1 MANWSELPYDL
12 LVTITK
18 LVTEIEDFVIFGA
31 VYKSWRTAATKE
43 NFDVSSSQI
52 PLLMLAPRELDDDY
66 RYFYSLTKK
75 KFSRVFLPKARGK
88 VRFSTQGWLC
98 ILTYRLTLLHPFSRA
113 QIQLPPIRE
122 NNNYVV
128 IDKVVLSA
136 NPSLTSDYVVMS
148 WHYNK
153 RGRYLAFWR
162 PGDDLLWNKIVIEG
176 CGEFQNMH
184 YLKGQFYMIT
194 RDGVWVIDVA
204 RPKHSNQEP
213 HLVVKLN
220 FSPHLPPYKNRLY
233 LVEVSGALLL
243 VAQYST
249 NHKLYGTDSGD
260 ITYSFQVWEVDVVK
274 GEAKRIKHLGDRAL
288 FMGCNASTSID
299 PSKFVGVKPNHI
311 YFTDSFIELFSF
323 CGGGVHDMSA
333 YSLESGHVPSFY
345 SGTFGRF
352 AIPPIWVMPSF

>member
-18 LVTEIEDFVIFGA
+18 LITEIEDFVIFGA
-31 VYKSWRTAATKE
+31 VCKSWRTAATKE

-52 PLLMLAPRELDDDY
+52 PLLMLAPKDLDGDY

-75 KFSRVFLPKARGK
+75 KFSRVFLPEARGK
-88 VRFSTQGWLC
+88 
-98 ILTYRLTLLHPFSRA
+98 
-113 QIQLPPIRE
+113 LPPIRE

-136 NPSLTSDYVVMS
+136 NTSLTSDYVVMS

-153 RGRYLAFWR
+153 HGRYLAFWQ
-162 PGDDLLWNKIVIEG
+162 PGDLLWNKIDIEG

-194 RDGVWVIDVA
+194 LDGVWVIDVA

-220 FSPHLPPYKNRLY
+220 FSPHLPPYKNQLY

-249 NHKLYGTDSGD
+249 NHKLYGTDSRD
-260 ITYSFQVWEVDVVK
+260 ITYSFQVWEVDVIK

-345 SGTFGRF
+345 YGTFGRF
-352 AIPPIWVMPSF
+352 VIPPIWVMPSF